1 MVIVIDEIPKN
12 GTYKKIIRSP
22 QKERVPRREKS
33 AYNIPDTIKQ
43 KDDCKC
49 TKTKQS
55 EGGRR

>member
-1 MVIVIDEIPKN
+1 MVLI
-12 GTYKKIIRSP
+12 KKLFVLLK
-22 QKERVPRREKS
+22 KERVPRRERS

-55 EGGRR
+55 EAGRR